1 MSYSLLTSV
10 VTACKAVVIDEV
22 DDDGSLLLEVL
33 SGCDVV
39 DLVELIAVQGGL
51 LVRLLADV
59 AASEGEDIDS
69 FIQRWALGLAE

>member
-1 MSYSLLTSV
+1 MSYSLLTAV

-22 DDDGSLLLEVL
+22 DDGELLLDVL

-39 DLVELIAVQGGL
+39 DLLDLIAMQGGL

>member
-22 DDDGSLLLEVL
+22 DDGELLLDAL

-39 DLVELIAVQGGL
+39 DLLDLIAMQGGL

>member
-10 VTACKAVVIDEV
+10 VTACKAVVID

-39 DLVELIAVQGGL
+39 DLVELIAVQGGV